1 MIVRNGTRL
10 RLKER
15 SDHYEFVCP
24 NCGDMRFPNKR
35 KAWIY
40 KDTWKY
46 ICFKCP
52 CSMPFAYYLKQ
63 TDREAYKRLIYAAFG
78 EMGHEGTRK
87 EKPKEE
93 RVELSPELPFV
104 DGELLPITVDN
115 DIKLMIAAEQG
126 IEISVEELERVNE
139 QVKKGELN
147 FDIPRPQPQID
158 PDDDEDAKFNAMM
171 DMVAEDDEDE

>member
-1 MIVRNGTRL
+1 MLHLNTDSNDPSSAVNL
-10 RLKER
+10 SKEAETELLVSEINKFLSSPPR
-15 SDHYEFVCP
+15 YD
-24 NCGDMRFPNKR
+24 GDM
-35 KAWIY
+35 AIVL
-40 KDTWKY
+40 T
-46 ICFKCP
+46 
-52 CSMPFAYYLKQ
+52 MPESYLKKGRAKLNEAIHVVY
-63 TDREAYKRLIYAAFG
+63 DRYKEYGVTMLTILCAI
-78 EMGHEGTRK
+78 ESV
-87 EKPKEE
+87 
-93 RVELSPELPFV
+93 VESTKLGPL
-104 DGELLPITVDN
+104 VDN

>member
-1 MIVRNGTRL
+1 V
-10 RLKER
+10 
-15 SDHYEFVCP
+15 
-24 NCGDMRFPNKR
+24 
-35 KAWIY
+35 
-40 KDTWKY
+40 
-46 ICFKCP
+46 
-52 CSMPFAYYLKQ
+52 
-63 TDREAYKRLIYAAFG
+63 
-78 EMGHEGTRK
+78 
-87 EKPKEE
+87 
-93 RVELSPELPFV
+93 VESTKLGPL
-104 DGELLPITVDN
+104 VDN